1 MDTFEICILTV
12 MLKELSIKH
21 LVTLFVRKVL
31 EQTVMEEKHSLF
43 LHTPS

>member
-1 MDTFEICILTV
+1 MYIDSNVERALYQ
-12 MLKELSIKH
+12 H

-31 EQTVMEEKHSLF
+31 EQTVMEEKYSLF